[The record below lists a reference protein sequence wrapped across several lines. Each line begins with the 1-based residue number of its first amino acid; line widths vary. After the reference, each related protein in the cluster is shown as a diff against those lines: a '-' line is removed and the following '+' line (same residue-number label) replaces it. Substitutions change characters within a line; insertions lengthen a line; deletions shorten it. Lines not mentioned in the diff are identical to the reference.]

1 MSRGT
6 RDEGRGTRDDLVLF
20 VTGASGLVGRAV
32 VANLLADRRVAR
44 VFVLARDPRRL
55 GAVRAGDTDRLVPI
69 CGDLLLEGLGIDSA
83 TRSRL
88 AREVTGVVHLA
99 ADTSFSQTLEDARA
113 VNRDGTRRLL
123 ELSSGWPGVSRWLYA
138 STAFVQGDRTG
149 VVADD
154 DGPGSSGWLNA
165 YEQSKAESE
174 LIVRAQRDDWVI
186 ARPSTIV
193 CDDLTGTITQVNA
206 VHRALRLYFGGLAA
220 MLPGTDA
227 STLDVVTTEYVADGI
242 TRLALARDV
251 ERQTFHLC
259 AGEGA
264 MPLDELLDATHAAF
278 RRSPAWRRKGI
289 ARPVRADL
297 ATYRVFERAVDDVA
311 SDRVKCAVRSLGFF
325 VPQLAYAKRFCTA
338 RADALIGRRAPAVR
352 DFWASMVAVL
362 AGSERDQVAA

>member
-1 MSRGT
+1 MTRGT
-6 RDEGRGTRDDLVLF
+6 RDEGGGTRDACTPL
-20 VTGASGLVGRAV
+20 VTGATGLVGRAV
-32 VANLLADRRVAR
+32 VARLLANRRVAR

-55 GAVRAGDTDRLVPI
+55 GAMRADARRVVPI
-69 CGDLLLEGLGIDSA
+69 CGDLMLDGLGIDAA
-83 TRSRL
+83 TRGRL

-99 ADTSFSQTLEDARA
+99 ADTSFSQPLEDARA

-123 ELSSGWPGVSRWLYA
+123 ALSAGWPRVSRWLYA
-138 STAFVQGDRTG
+138 STAFVQGERTG
-149 VVADD
+149 VVTDD
-154 DGPGSSGWLNA
+154 DGAGAGRWLNA

-174 LIVRAQRDDWVI
+174 VIVRDQRDDWVI

-220 MLPGTDA
+220 MLPSTDA

-242 TRLALARDV
+242 ARLALAAGV

-259 AGEGA
+259 AGAGA
-264 MPLDELLDATHAAF
+264 MPLDELLDVTHTAF

-297 ATYRVFERAVDDVA
+297 ATYRVFERAVDDIA
-311 SDRVKCAVRSLGFF
+311 SERVKCAVRSLGFF
-325 VPQLAYAKRFCTA
+325 VPQLAYPKRFCTA
-338 RADALIGRRAPAVR
+338 RTDALLGWRAPAVR
-352 DFWASMVAVL
+352 DFWAHMVATL
-362 AGSERDQVAA
+362 AGAAQDQVAA